1 MYNLKIQ
8 TCFKSANFE
17 AILLSK
23 TFFLDNYF
31 LRKKLAK
38 KLKNLK
44 KNFIRT
50 KFKKIKKI
58 YPRILKN
65 NAHITILYLTFLNGN
80 PEA

>member
-23 TFFLDNYF
+23 TFLLDNYF

-44 KNFIRT
+44 IAWK
-50 KFKKIKKI
+50 
-58 YPRILKN
+58 
-65 NAHITILYLTFLNGN
+65 GQD
-80 PEA
+80 